1 MQRLHAGVSPK
12 TALHRLST
20 IQNYKAS
27 NFVSSQPSAVSRQP
41 SAFSSRY

>member
-1 MQRLHAGVSPK
+1 MQRCLPK

-27 NFVSSQPSAVSRQP
+27 NFVSRQPNAVSLMP